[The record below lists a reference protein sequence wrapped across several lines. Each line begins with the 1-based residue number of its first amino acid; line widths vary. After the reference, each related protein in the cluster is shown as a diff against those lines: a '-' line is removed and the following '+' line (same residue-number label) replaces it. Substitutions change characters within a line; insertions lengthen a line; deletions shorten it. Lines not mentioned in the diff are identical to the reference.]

1 MIRRTIT
8 FLYVLVVVCSFG
20 IQKSIATTQVN
31 GDIKISPKNP
41 EPHSQVTLSF
51 NSYSFNPDFAHF
63 VWKVNSTTVLEGEGE
78 KVLTTTT
85 GAVGEQSIITVEV
98 SSNTGYSLT
107 QQLTLSPSFIALIYE
122 APESY
127 VPHFYPGRSL
137 PSDGA
142 EVKVTALPFMGSDQ
156 TLSDPSQLSY
166 TWYLND
172 AIIRNTEGKGKQSV
186 TVALDFLRTK
196 NEVKVVVKN
205 KDGATA
211 TKSITIIHHKVMPK
225 LYEYDELFGTLF
237 DKNIGKRFETTKDF
251 ITILEPFYVSKSI
264 KTSDKTPT
272 FKWLL
277 NGMESTPLGGR
288 VLAFSPAQNSY
299 GIKNL
304 SITVYGPDKRLQQ
317 GTFQSEFVFDTRK

>member
-1 MIRRTIT
+1 MKRIIT
-8 FLYVLVVVCSFG
+8 FLCLVMTVCTFG
-20 IQKSIATTQVN
+20 VQKSSAVTQVN

-41 EPHSQVTLSF
+41 EPNSQVTLSF
-51 NSYSFNPDFAHF
+51 NSYSFNSDFAYF
-63 VWKVNSTTVLEGEGE
+63 IWKVNSTTVLEGEGE

-85 GAVGEQSIITVEV
+85 GAIGEKSTVTVQV
-98 SSNTGYSLT
+98 SSNVGHSIT
-107 QQLTLSPSFIALIYE
+107 QQLTLSPSFVTLIHE
-122 APESY
+122 APNSY

-137 PSDGA
+137 PSDGG
-142 EVKVTALPFMGSDQ
+142 EVKVTAFPFMASDQ

-172 AIIRNTEGKGKQSV
+172 AVIRNAEGKGKQSV

-237 DKNIGKRFETTKDF
+237 DKNIGKRFETTKEF
-251 ITILEPFYVSKSI
+251 ATILEPFYVSKSI

-288 VLAFSPAQNSY
+288 ILAFSPAENSY
-299 GIKNL
+299 GNKKL
-304 SITVYGPDKRLQQ
+304 SITVYGPDKRIQE
-317 GTFQSEFVFDTRK
+317 GTFQTEFVFDTRK

>member
-1 MIRRTIT
+1 MTHRSIT
-8 FLYVLVVVCSFG
+8 LLCLFLVLCGFSVHT
-20 IQKSIATTQVN
+20 ATALTKVN
-31 GDIKISPKNP
+31 GEIKLSPENP
-41 EPHSQVTLSF
+41 EPNSSVTLTF
-51 NSYSFNPDFAHF
+51 VSYAFDTNFANF
-63 VWKVNSTTVLEGEGE
+63 TWKVNNATVLEGKGE
-78 KVLTTTT
+78 KTITISTKNI
-85 GAVGEQSIITVEV
+85 GEPVTVNVNISTNIGDTLAQQIEV
-98 SSNTGYSLT
+98 T
-107 QQLTLSPSFIALIYE
+107 PSFVSLLYE

-142 EVKVTALPFMGSDQ
+142 EVKVTALPFMGSNQ
-156 TLSDPSQLSY
+156 TLSDPTQLSY

-172 AIIRNTEGKGKQSV
+172 AILSNAGGKGKQSAV
-186 TVALDFLRTK
+186 MALDYLRLK
-196 NEVKVVVKN
+196 NEVKVVVKDQN
-205 KDGATA
+205 GATA
-211 TKSITIIHHKVMPK
+211 TKTITIIPHKVIPK

-251 ITILEPFYVSKSI
+251 ATILEPFYVSKSI

>member
-1 MIRRTIT
+1 MKHTIT
-8 FLYVLVVVCSFG
+8 FLCLTILVCTFSV
-20 IQKSIATTQVN
+20 QKSNALVKAD

-41 EPHSQVTLSF
+41 EPNSQVTLSF

-63 VWKVNSTTVLEGEGE
+63 VWKVNSITVLEGEGE

-85 GAVGEQSIITVEV
+85 GAIGEKSTVTVHV
-98 SSNTGYSLT
+98 SSNVGHSIT
-107 QQLTLSPSFIALIYE
+107 QQLTLSPSFVTLIHE
-122 APESY
+122 APNSY

-137 PSDGA
+137 PSDGG
-142 EVKVTALPFMGSDQ
+142 EVKVTAFPFMASDQ

-172 AIIRNTEGKGKQSV
+172 AVIRNAEGKGKQSV

-237 DKNIGKRFETTKDF
+237 DKNIGKRFETTKEF
-251 ITILEPFYVSKSI
+251 ATILEPFYVSKSI

-288 VLAFSPAQNSY
+288 ILAFSPAENSY
-299 GIKNL
+299 GNKKL
-304 SITVYGPDKRLQQ
+304 SITVYGPDKRIQE
-317 GTFQSEFVFDTRK
+317 GTFQTEFVFDTRK